1 MPELSAS
8 TGWNGGGSYGRAK
21 DRRKLYVAT
30 AGISGCITGVPA
42 RASATQSPV
51 HVIWSSERSKA
62 WHGVR

>member
-21 DRRKLYVAT
+21 DRRKLYVANRRD
-30 AGISGCITGVPA
+30 IRLYTGVPA